1 MKIPTENMLVRTHLR
16 RRALAVLAISATLLL
31 GACDEEGGGIGMN
44 VSLPGIGG
52 NSDLSTPATDAG
64 NVHWTGNPRW

>member
-1 MKIPTENMLVRTHLR
+1 MKIPLEDASVRKRLQR
-16 RRALAVLAISATLLL
+16 CALAVLAISATLLL